1 MKERRLWIVLATL
14 TVFAIAGGA
23 QAQGASELR
32 VGWLADPFNIEL
44 NRQRLA
50 MYPLN
55 ANVCEPLFR
64 LTHDFRVA
72 PWLGVRSVYVGNNT
86 FRIRLRQGV
95 RFHDGSPFTA
105 ETVKYSLDRT
115 VRARIG
121 YSFLAEGSTRVIDGE
136 TVEVRPT
143 RPNLRLVE
151 QLVHP
156 TYAIVALNNDPRMH
170 PVCTGPF
177 RFREYIAQER
187 LAVEAN
193 PDYWQSP
200 PKVGRITFRFFPDDN
215 TRLLALLSGQIDLAV
230 ELPRSTV
237 RLLRQR
243 RDLQVVTAKPGAV
256 MMMTANV
263 RGKEPYTLLRDVRLR
278 RAVAMAIDRTTLIR
292 RVMEG
297 LAIAV
302 NTVNPPEILGPYAP
316 LVKGI
321 PYDPEGAVRQL
332 EEAGWQR
339 GPDGVRTKD
348 GRRLQLVLL
357 MSHPSDIDPQI
368 PQYLQGQLRR
378 VGIDLRLDLMEAA
391 VTDARLDR
399 GEFDLFL
406 WTPNQ
411 NDANPVFLLTLWW
424 FKGAI
429 ARAGPY
435 VYAGPE
441 FDAIIDQA
449 LRTAS
454 IAEVRRLAADAMRL
468 LIDQEAIAIPL
479 AGIYRIFGVRAE
491 VDGFRPHPARLHAD
505 WTTVSVRR

>member
-55 ANVCEPLFR
+55 ANACEPLFR

-170 PVCTGPF
+170 PVCTGLF
-177 RFREYIAQER
+177 RFREYIAQKECVPSLVDFGGAPLGTLR
-187 LAVEAN
+187 CPPVGLLSRGS
-193 PDYWQSP
+193 PQGSP
-200 PKVGRITFRFFPDDN
+200 PGRVRCSAAAPVPPAD
-215 TRLLALLSGQIDLAV
+215 A
-230 ELPRSTV
+230 PRSRADRRPGIKAC
-237 RLLRQR
+237 RLWG
-243 RDLQVVTAKPGAV
+243 VY
-256 MMMTANV
+256 
-263 RGKEPYTLLRDVRLR
+263 RGW
-278 RAVAMAIDRTTLIR
+278 
-292 RVMEG
+292 
-297 LAIAV
+297 
-302 NTVNPPEILGPYAP
+302 YA
-316 LVKGI
+316 
-321 PYDPEGAVRQL
+321 
-332 EEAGWQR
+332 QR
-339 GPDGVRTKD
+339 GSLAMG
-348 GRRLQLVLL
+348 
-357 MSHPSDIDPQI
+357 S
-368 PQYLQGQLRR
+368 
-378 VGIDLRLDLMEAA
+378 
-391 VTDARLDR
+391 
-399 GEFDLFL
+399 
-406 WTPNQ
+406 
-411 NDANPVFLLTLWW
+411 PVW
-424 FKGAI
+424 A
-429 ARAGPY
+429 
-435 VYAGPE
+435 
-441 FDAIIDQA
+441 
-449 LRTAS
+449 
-454 IAEVRRLAADAMRL
+454 
-468 LIDQEAIAIPL
+468 
-479 AGIYRIFGVRAE
+479 
-491 VDGFRPHPARLHAD
+491 
-505 WTTVSVRR
+505 